1 MKKDISTHVLIASGN
16 LLWHG
21 ILAAIVRRLD
31 KKETSNLSQ
40 CLMAGKDQK
49 ITLLNDKQG
58 REDNND

>member
-1 MKKDISTHVLIASGN
+1 MAWDLGSYRET
-16 LLWHG
+16 
-21 ILAAIVRRLD
+21 LD